1 MIEQNLLKRLNNLIK
16 MENINIDEVKRKVEK
31 KLKVSYYYILYS
43 LLDIKLNEFSEKEIK
58 TNRDINLL
66 LSLRKYFGIGQVD
79 ETFKSFVKEI
89 KENLKVI

>member
-43 LLDIKLNEFSEKEIK
+43 LLDIKLNEFDEKEIK